1 MPTGP
6 PYLGGPV
13 VVSHRIFALRR
24 VESKSGREYDGPV
37 NISTTPDGA
46 ATLVNL
52 AGRLDGEAALQVAD
66 TLERLLREG
75 RRSVVLD
82 MSGVTYLS
90 SPGTQ
95 ALQQA
100 QQDYASARGEL
111 RVASPSPEAAQALAL
126 ADLLPKLL
134 IRPGT
139 SEASSQSGQLTEH
152 TRDDWRSPTAQA
164 PRGLFEVSS
173 REPGAELSCHV
184 HGRPDAGVRG
194 WIDSTDYGTFE
205 FPEASFG
212 VGIGALGEGVT
223 EAGPRVG
230 EIVAA
235 GGAVAHLP
243 TMGAQVPDFDMGLG
257 GHAPKAILVSGL
269 VFRGGFSLL
278 QRFSSPSET
287 EPIPLSELAAVTLDA
302 VGKETAG
309 IVMVAEAA
317 GLVGA
322 WLRRSPGTI
331 LSRMQLDVQGVRD
344 WLGTTPQP
352 THQGTTVL
360 VAGAVSR
367 RPDDALAPRLRPV
380 AAGSDLFG
388 HFHAVVFTYRPVP
401 QRTVVLRALV
411 TRLFA
416 QQRVR
421 GLLHLLGDV
430 RGAAGSGQSSFRRG
444 LCWAGPVTRVTTA

>member
-1 MPTGP
+1 
-6 PYLGGPV
+6 
-13 VVSHRIFALRR
+13 
-24 VESKSGREYDGPV
+24 V
-37 NISTTPDGA
+37 NILTTSDGA
-46 ATLVNL
+46 ATVVNL

-82 MSGVTYLS
+82 MSGVSYLS

-100 QQDYASARGEL
+100 HQDYASARGEL
-111 RVASPSPEAAQALAL
+111 RVASPSREAAEALAL

-134 IRPGT
+134 IQPG
-139 SEASSQSGQLTEH
+139 ASDARSASGQPVEH
-152 TRDDWRSPTAQA
+152 TRDDWRVPTDLA
-164 PRGLFEVSS
+164 PRGLYEVSS

-194 WIDSTDYGTFE
+194 WIESTDYDTFE

-212 VGIGALGEGVT
+212 LGIGALGEGRI
-223 EAGPRVG
+223 EAGPRLG

-243 TMGAQVPDFDMGLG
+243 TLGNQVPDFDLGLG
-257 GHAPKAILVSGL
+257 GHAPKAVLVSGL
-269 VFRGGFSLL
+269 ICRGGFSLL
-278 QRFSSPSET
+278 QRFSGPSET
-287 EPIPLSELAAVTLDA
+287 EPVPLSDLAGASLD
-302 VGKETAG
+302 GIGRQTAG

-344 WLGTTPQP
+344 WLCTTPQP
-352 THQGTTVL
+352 MHQGTTVL
-360 VAGAVSR
+360 VAGVVSR

-380 AAGSDLFG
+380 ATGSDLFG

-411 TRLFA
+411 TRLFT

-421 GLLHLLGDV
+421 GVLHLLGDD

-444 LCWAGPVTRVTTA
+444 LCWAGPVTRVITA

>member
-1 MPTGP
+1 M
-6 PYLGGPV
+6 
-13 VVSHRIFALRR
+13 
-24 VESKSGREYDGPV
+24 
-37 NISTTPDGA
+37 NISTSPDGA
-46 ATLVNL
+46 ATVVTL
-52 AGRLDGEAALQVAD
+52 AGRLDGEAALQVAA
-66 TLERLLREG
+66 TLERLLRDG

-82 MSGVTYLS
+82 MSGVSYLS

-100 QQDYASARGEL
+100 LQDYTSARGEL
-111 RVASPSPEAAQALAL
+111 HVTSPSPVAAEALAV

-134 IRPGT
+134 IQPGALDG
-139 SEASSQSGQLTEH
+139 SASVQLLDQ
-152 TRDDWRSPTAQA
+152 TRDDWRSPTAAA
-164 PRGLFEVSS
+164 PRGVFEVST

-184 HGRPDAGVRG
+184 HGRPDAGVQG

-212 VGIGALGEGVT
+212 LGMGALGEGRT
-223 EAGPRVG
+223 EAGPRLG

-243 TMGAQVPDFDMGLG
+243 TLGAQVPDFDVGLG
-257 GHAPKAILVSGL
+257 GHAPKAVLVSGL
-269 VFRGGFSLL
+269 VCRGGFSLL
-278 QRFSSPSET
+278 KRFSSPSET
-287 EPIPLSELAAVTLDA
+287 EPVPLSELASATLDGA
-302 VGKETAG
+302 GSETAG
-309 IVMVAEAA
+309 VVMVAEAS

-360 VAGAVSR
+360 VAGVVSR
-367 RPDDALAPRLRPV
+367 QPDERLAPRLRPV

-411 TRLFA
+411 TRLFG

-421 GLLHLLGDV
+421 GVLHLLGDD
-430 RGAAGSGQSSFRRG
+430 RGAAGSGESTFRRG
-444 LCWAGPVTRVTTA
+444 LCWAGPITRVTTA